1 MIGENSVLAEEK
13 YHLHS
18 EMAENRPHQL
28 FSSENVSEAGMCVV
42 FWGRE
47 PLKTTREQLHSIA
60 RHKAVNWRIK
70 KQRMHLNFF
79 QKKCAIYG
87 IRTDMT
93 DYPIANNEDVKCNF
107 KK

>member
-1 MIGENSVLAEEK
+1 MEPCGKWEMIGENSVLAEEK

-47 PLKTTREQLHSIA
+47 PLKNNKRTTAQHCASQSCQLAHQKTKNA
-60 RHKAVNWRIK
+60 PE
-70 KQRMHLNFF
+70 LF
-79 QKKCAIYG
+79 QKKS
-87 IRTDMT
+87 RFTVFVLT
-93 DYPIANNEDVKCNF
+93 
-107 KK
+107 